1 VQAPETG
8 DAATLGRQNFNGQF
22 RILQKTGS
30 RVDHANWL
38 NASLSKKYDDQA
50 AAVPIAPLGLS
61 AGDSAHA

>member
-1 VQAPETG
+1 MRPPSA
-8 DAATLGRQNFNGQF
+8 GRTSTDNSEFF
-22 RILQKTGS
+22 KKTGS